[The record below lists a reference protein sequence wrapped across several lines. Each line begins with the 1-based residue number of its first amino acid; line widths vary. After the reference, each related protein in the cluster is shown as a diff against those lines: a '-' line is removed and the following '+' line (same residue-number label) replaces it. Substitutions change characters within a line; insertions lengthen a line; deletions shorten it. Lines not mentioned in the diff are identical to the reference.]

1 MILVID
7 IPSKDFLADLKDNKR
22 IKELLDN
29 IGPNNLDVIVHFTP
43 DHVFNTTEYQEI
55 ISQLNAKRHSLMNE
69 TNR

>member
-22 IKELLDN
+22 LKELLDN
-29 IGPNNLDVIVHFTP
+29 IGPNNLDLIVHFTP
-43 DHVFNTTEYQEI
+43 DYVFNTKEYQEF
-55 ISQLNAKRHSLMNE
+55 ISKFNAKRHSSMNE